1 MSIKELE
8 LLSKYIDIRIRGT
21 LEVYARTRE
30 EAAEKMRDKI
40 MDKILTKHPSFE
52 TTGLPAHWEKWLDS
66 TTEKMLGIEVVEE
79 DEDIDEEIDISW
91 SNTRG
96 GVLYKDGI
104 TAYKKKR
111 KGGGE

>member
-8 LLSKYIDIRIRGT
+8 ILSKYIDIRIRGT
-21 LEVYARTRE
+21 FEVYAKTRE
-30 EAAEKMRDKI
+30 EAAEKIRDKI
-40 MDKILTKHPSFE
+40 MDEILVQHPSFAS
-52 TTGLPAHWEKWLDS
+52 TGLPAHWKEWLDS

-79 DEDIDEEIDISW
+79 DEDIDEEVDISW

-104 TAYKKKR
+104 EAYKRRR
-111 KGGGE
+111 KGK